1 MVFGFGRRDA
11 AQDQQQQ
18 QQQVQAQ
25 QELSRAY
32 HVEAE
37 HVGAEHVGADNRSSL
52 STVKMPGPP
61 AYANGNVDDEKERD
75 SKKS

>member
-1 MVFGFGRRDA
+1 MVFGFGRRAA
-11 AQDQQQQ
+11 AQDQ
-18 QQQVQAQ
+18 Q

-32 HVEAE
+32 HVGAE

-61 AYANGNVDDEKERD
+61 AYANGNVVDDEKERD